1 MRMTAKRRAAEAA
14 VASAELAPDPVSMR
28 RRRRQLEA
36 TIRTG
41 ETNAAEFD
49 AAGKPYAAAR
59 LRANLERFRTELAG
73 VRRV

>member
-14 VASAELAPDPVSMR
+14 VASAALAPDAVGVR
-28 RRRRQLEA
+28 RRRAQLDA

-41 ETNAAEFD
+41 EANAAEFE

-59 LRANLERFRTELAG
+59 VRANLERFRAELAELNG
-73 VRRV
+73 

>member
-14 VASAELAPDPVSMR
+14 AASAELAPDAVGVR

-41 ETNAAEFD
+41 ETNAAEFE

-59 LRANLERFRTELAG
+59 LRANLERFRAELAG
-73 VRRV
+73 LNG